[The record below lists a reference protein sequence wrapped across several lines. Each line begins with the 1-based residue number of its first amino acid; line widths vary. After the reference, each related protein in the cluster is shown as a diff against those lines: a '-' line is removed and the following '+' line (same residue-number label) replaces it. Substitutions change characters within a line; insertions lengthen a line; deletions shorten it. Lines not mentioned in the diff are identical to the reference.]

1 MPQKSRVYPR
11 NSDIPVLVRELCTRI
26 AKLDAMPSQ
35 HLLVAEDPGASARL
49 LGWLQAERRLVLT
62 AGERAEIIGLVVDT
76 AARRRGVGT
85 LLINAV
91 QQWALAANLGQI
103 VVRSNVVRDASHEFL
118 SGPWLQPREDAA
130 YLCQVLGW
138 LAAGARVRTCRG
150 NPSCR
155 APLPSDAG
163 CCRSS

>member
-1 MPQKSRVYPR
+1 MKEDQITVVANEPIPAVRIRRAAVADAAEIARLAAQFGH
-11 NSDIPVLVRELCTRI
+11 PVLVRELCTRM

-35 HLLVAEDPGASARL
+35 HLLVAEDPAADARL

-62 AGERAEIIGLVVDT
+62 AGERAEIIGLVVDA

-103 VVRSNVVRDASHEFL
+103 VVRSNVVRDASHVF
-118 SGPWLQPREDAA
+118 
-130 YLCQVLGW
+130 YLARGFSRMKTQHIYAKS
-138 LAAGARVRTCRG
+138 LA
-150 NPSCR
+150 
-155 APLPSDAG
+155 D
-163 CCRSS
+163 